1 MYCMGLRFEWMLILW
16 RDPRNI
22 RKISCIFVFLFK
34 MLTFARKLARSRVLR
49 INFQKNQKRQTFV
62 LKIQIAVEKK
72 LWARK
77 II

>member
-22 RKISCIFVFLFK
+22 RKISCIFAFLFK
-34 MLTFARKLARSRVLR
+34 MLTFARKLARSKVLR
-49 INFQKNQKRQTFV
+49 INFQKKQKRQTFV

>member
-1 MYCMGLRFEWMLILW
+1 
-16 RDPRNI
+16 
-22 RKISCIFVFLFK
+22 
-34 MLTFARKLARSRVLR
+34 MLTFARKLARSKVLR
-49 INFQKNQKRQTFV
+49 INFQKKQKRQTFV